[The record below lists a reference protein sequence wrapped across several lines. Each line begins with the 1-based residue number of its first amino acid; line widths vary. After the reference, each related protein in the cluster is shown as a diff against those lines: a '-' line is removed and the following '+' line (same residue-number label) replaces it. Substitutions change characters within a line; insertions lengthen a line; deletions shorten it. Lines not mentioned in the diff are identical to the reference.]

1 MYEDEQ
7 AEGKM
12 ETLRK
17 KLADAENQIEELQRN
32 NKQLEH
38 HISTLEGRHP
48 ILSCDFQTLTFKA
61 SYLSILHPPFL
72 VPLGSHGI
80 RRETSLVV
88 V

>member
-7 AEGKM
+7 EEGKM

-48 ILSCDFQTLTFKA
+48 ILSCAFQALTFKA
-61 SYLSILHPPFL
+61 SYLILHPPFL

-80 RRETSLVV
+80 SRETSLVV